1 MKPTAPDPGTL
12 SLDATALLREVL
24 TLIDRPAVDAL
35 SYKRLPRKVGVH
47 DLTVSIVLLRE
58 VSEIIRELPSK
69 CFPNEE
75 VKMNIRDA
83 ILGALDDLIVEEEDR
98 DAQHAQPQEAR

>member
-1 MKPTAPDPGTL
+1 VKPTAPDPGTP

-35 SYKRLPRKVGVH
+35 SYKRLPGKVGIH
-47 DLTVSIVLLRE
+47 DVTVSIVLLRE

-69 CFPNEE
+69 CFPSEE
-75 VKMNIRDA
+75 TKMSIRDA
-83 ILGALDDLIVEEEDR
+83 ILGALDDLIVEEEELN
-98 DAQHAQPQEAR
+98 AQAPAPGGR

>member
-1 MKPTAPDPGTL
+1 MKP
-12 SLDATALLREVL
+12 DASASQPLRTTALMREVL
-24 TLIDRPAVDAL
+24 SLIDRPATDMP
-35 SYKRLPRKVGVH
+35 SYKRLPGKLGIR

-58 VSEIIRELPSK
+58 VAEVVRELPSK

-83 ILGALDDLIVEEEDR
+83 ILGALDELIVEEEER
-98 DAQHAQPQEAR
+98 DAQQAPTPEAR